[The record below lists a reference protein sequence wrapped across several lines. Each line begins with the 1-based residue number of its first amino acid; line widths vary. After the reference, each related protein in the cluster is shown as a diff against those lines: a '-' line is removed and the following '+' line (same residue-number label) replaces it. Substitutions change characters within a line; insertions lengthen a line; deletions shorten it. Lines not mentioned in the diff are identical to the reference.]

1 MDIKHMKYFVEVVKQ
16 GGMTKAS
23 KSLYIAQPTI
33 SKAIKDIEAEM
44 AVPLFDRSKRNL
56 VLTDAGKIFFNKCKE
71 IISLY
76 DNLPTEINSLYGL
89 ETGHINIS
97 MSAVMSMRKFIGVLG
112 DFHQLYPNITYNLIE
127 SGGKTTENLI
137 LNDEV
142 DIGVTTLPVDHHLF
156 ESISLNKEDLRV
168 VLYREHPLA
177 YKTKIKMEELAEEN
191 FILFN
196 EDFYLNDKI
205 IENAKNAGF
214 VPNMASQISQW
225 NIIENLIINKL
236 GITILPATI
245 SELLND
251 DVKMIQLEN
260 ANTEWELGVV
270 WKKDKRLSHATNK
283 WIEFLK
289 EKLTE
294 QK

>member
-1 MDIKHMKYFVEVVKQ
+1 MKYFVEVVKQ

-76 DNLPTEINSLYGL
+76 DNLPTEINSLYEL

-225 NIIENLIINKL
+225 NVIENLIINKL